1 MKNRFLAVTPLLAVM
16 LAGCNGI
23 GGNDNNGPESKD
35 NGPVV
40 VFSPDAAIQGEIIV
54 KMKPGA
60 ADEKTTRSGSVGSGN
75 TEIDRVL
82 ISVGS
87 ISFERLF
94 PACGR
99 FEERTRKEGLDRWFI
114 AKYDETVP
122 AAQVAAMLS
131 ECDGVE
137 VIEYSI
143 PTAAAEYSKSASL
156 VGEFG
161 RTTGSATAETTAG
174 ASMVGELS
182 RTTSSATAA
191 RNIPFPFNESV
202 RSQRMQWHYNNPGN
216 VYANPTVTGADA
228 NVYAAWQLCTGN
240 PDVIVAVVDQGV
252 KYDHED
258 LAANMWVNKG
268 EIPDNGIDDD
278 GNGYIDDVHG
288 FNFTDNKGKLTFSA
302 DYMHGTHVA
311 GTIAAVN
318 NNGVGVNGIAGGS
331 GNGDGVRI
339 MSCETLGQS
348 ESGNSGGGLGAQVR
362 AIKYAADNGAVIC
375 QNSWGYTAG
384 ALSKNDW
391 TRGNYSALSEAI
403 NYFVKYAGLDENGEQ
418 EGPMAGGIVIFAA
431 GNDASNE
438 LCYPASDEAVISV
451 AATSWLGTPSYFTNY
466 GKWVSIS
473 APGGDLSLNSVY
485 GGVYSTSVAEDGGS
499 AYEGI
504 NGTSMACPHVSGACA
519 LAVSWYYGAEKK
531 KGLTCGMLKEALLS
545 SVTPVNPFCEAPY
558 FGNMGAGSLD
568 TYQLLL
574 AVKKVAEIPD
584 ITLSVGGEKTID
596 LADYFYKT
604 DILTYT
610 VAADGV
616 AAVSLNGGVMTIKG
630 VGKGK
635 TVIRITDGNESVR
648 TVNIT
653 VE

>member
-1 MKNRFLAVTPLLAVM
+1 MKNRFLTIAPLLIT

-23 GGNDNNGPESKD
+23 GGNENNGAGSEDS
-35 NGPVV
+35 GPIV
-40 VFSPDAAIQGEIIV
+40 VFSPEAAIQGEIIV
-54 KMKPGA
+54 KMKAGA
-60 ADEKTTRSGSVGSGN
+60 ADETITRAGGVTSGN
-75 TEIDRVL
+75 TQIDRVL
-82 ISVGS
+82 MTVGS
-87 ISFERLF
+87 VSFERLF
-94 PACGR
+94 PSCGR
-99 FEERTRKEGLDRWFI
+99 FEARTRKEGLDRWFI

-122 AAQVAAMLS
+122 AKEVAEMLS
-131 ECDGVE
+131 GCDGVE

-143 PTAAAEYSKSASL
+143 PTAVSAYSK
-156 VGEFG
+156 
-161 RTTGSATAETTAG
+161 
-174 ASMVGELS
+174 
-182 RTTSSATAA
+182 ATAA
-191 RNIPFPFNESV
+191 KNEEPVATRAYSSARNTPFPFNESV
-202 RSQRMQWHYNNPGN
+202 RSQRMQWHYNNTGN
-216 VYANPTVTGADA
+216 VYANSTVVGADA
-228 NVYAAWQLCTGN
+228 DVYAAWQLCTGN

-278 GNGYIDDVHG
+278 GNGYIDDVYG

-302 DYMHGTHVA
+302 ENMHGTHVA

-339 MSCETLGQS
+339 MSCETLGAS

-391 TRGNYSALSEAI
+391 TRGNYSALADAI
-403 NYFVKYAGLDENGEQ
+403 HYFIKYAGLDENGEQ

-438 LCYPASDEAVISV
+438 LCYPASDEAVVSV
-451 AATSWLGTPSYFTNY
+451 SATSWLGTPSYFTNY
-466 GKWVSIS
+466 GKWVSLS
-473 APGGDLSLNSVY
+473 APGGDLSLNSTY
-485 GGVYSTSVAEDGGS
+485 GGVYSTSVAGDGGS

-531 KGLTCGMLKEALLS
+531 KGLTNEMLKEALLS
-545 SVTPVNPFCEAPY
+545 SVTPVDPFCDAPY

-574 AVKKVAEIPD
+574 AVKKVAMIPD
-584 ITLSVGGEKTID
+584 VTVSRGGEVTVN
-596 LADYFYKT
+596 LSEYFYKT
-604 DILTYT
+604 DVLTYS
-610 VAADGV
+610 VAAQGIV
-616 AAVSLNGGVMTIKG
+616 EVSLKDSVLTIKG
-630 VGKGK
+630 VSKGK
-635 TVIRITDGNESVR
+635 TVIRITDGNQSVR
-648 TVNIT
+648 TINVT
-653 VE
+653 VK

>member
-1 MKNRFLAVTPLLAVM
+1 MKNRFLTIAPLLIT

-23 GGNDNNGPESKD
+23 GGNENNGPGSEDS
-35 NGPVV
+35 GPIV
-40 VFSPDAAIQGEIIV
+40 VFSPEAAIQGEIIV
-54 KMKPGA
+54 KMKAGA
-60 ADEKTTRSGSVGSGN
+60 ADETITRAGGVTSGN
-75 TEIDRVL
+75 TQIDRVL
-82 ISVGS
+82 MTVGS
-87 ISFERLF
+87 VSFERLF
-94 PACGR
+94 PSCGR
-99 FEERTRKEGLDRWFI
+99 FEARTRKEGLDRWFI

-122 AAQVAAMLS
+122 AKEVAEMLS
-131 ECDGVE
+131 GCDGVE

-143 PTAAAEYSKSASL
+143 PTAAAAYSKATSAENEEP
-156 VGEFG
+156 V
-161 RTTGSATAETTAG
+161 ATRAY
-174 ASMVGELS
+174 
-182 RTTSSATAA
+182 SSA
-191 RNIPFPFNESV
+191 RNTPFPFNESV
-202 RSQRMQWHYNNPGN
+202 RSQRMQWHYNNTGN
-216 VYANPTVTGADA
+216 VYANSTVVGADA
-228 NVYAAWQLCTGN
+228 DVYAAWQLCTGN

-278 GNGYIDDVHG
+278 GNGYIDDVYG

-302 DYMHGTHVA
+302 ENMHGTHVA

-339 MSCETLGQS
+339 MSCETLGAS

-391 TRGNYSALSEAI
+391 TRGNYSALADAI
-403 NYFVKYAGLDENGEQ
+403 HYFIKYAGLDENGEQ

-438 LCYPASDEAVISV
+438 LCYPASDEAVVSV

-466 GKWVSIS
+466 GKWVSLS
-473 APGGDLSLNSVY
+473 APGGDLSLNSTY
-485 GGVYSTSVAEDGGS
+485 GGVYSTSVAGDGGS

-531 KGLTCGMLKEALLS
+531 KGLTNEMLKEALLS
-545 SVTPVNPFCEAPY
+545 SVTPVDPFCDAPY

-574 AVKKVAEIPD
+574 AVKKVAMIPD
-584 ITLSVGGEKTID
+584 VTVSRGGEVTVN
-596 LADYFYKT
+596 LSEYFYKT
-604 DILTYT
+604 DVLTYS
-610 VAADGV
+610 VAAQGIV
-616 AAVSLNGGVMTIKG
+616 EVSLKDSVLTIKG
-630 VGKGK
+630 VSKGK
-635 TVIRITDGNESVR
+635 TVIRITDGNQSVR
-648 TVNIT
+648 TINVT
-653 VE
+653 VK

>member
-1 MKNRFLAVTPLLAVM
+1 MKNRFLTIAPLLIT

-23 GGNDNNGPESKD
+23 GGNENNGPGSEDS
-35 NGPVV
+35 GPIV
-40 VFSPDAAIQGEIIV
+40 VFSPEAAIQGEIIV
-54 KMKPGA
+54 KMKAGA
-60 ADEKTTRSGSVGSGN
+60 ADETITRAGGVTSGN
-75 TEIDRVL
+75 TQIDRVL
-82 ISVGS
+82 MTVGS
-87 ISFERLF
+87 VSFERLF
-94 PACGR
+94 PSCGR
-99 FEERTRKEGLDRWFI
+99 FEARTRKEGLDRWFI

-122 AAQVAAMLS
+122 AKEVAEMLS
-131 ECDGVE
+131 GCDGVE
-137 VIEYSI
+137 FIEYSI
-143 PTAAAEYSKSASL
+143 PTAVSAYSK
-156 VGEFG
+156 
-161 RTTGSATAETTAG
+161 
-174 ASMVGELS
+174 
-182 RTTSSATAA
+182 ATAA
-191 RNIPFPFNESV
+191 ENEEPVATRAYSSARNTPFPFNESV
-202 RSQRMQWHYNNPGN
+202 RSQRMQWHYNNTGN
-216 VYANPTVTGADA
+216 VYANSTVVGADA
-228 NVYAAWQLCTGN
+228 DVYAAWQLCTGN

-278 GNGYIDDVHG
+278 GNGYIDDVYG

-302 DYMHGTHVA
+302 ENMHGTHVA

-339 MSCETLGQS
+339 MSCETLGAS

-391 TRGNYSALSEAI
+391 TRGNYSALADAI
-403 NYFVKYAGLDENGEQ
+403 HYFIKYAGLDENGEQ

-438 LCYPASDEAVISV
+438 LCYPASDEAVVSV
-451 AATSWLGTPSYFTNY
+451 SATSWLGTPSYFTNY
-466 GKWVSIS
+466 GKWVSLS
-473 APGGDLSLNSVY
+473 APGGDLSLNSTY
-485 GGVYSTSVAEDGGS
+485 GGVYSTSVAGDGGS

-531 KGLTCGMLKEALLS
+531 KGLTNEMLKEALLS
-545 SVTPVNPFCEAPY
+545 SVTPVDPFCDAPY

-574 AVKKVAEIPD
+574 AVKKVAMIPD
-584 ITLSVGGEKTID
+584 VTVSRGGEVTVN
-596 LADYFYKT
+596 LSEYLYKT
-604 DILTYT
+604 DVLTYS
-610 VAADGV
+610 VAAQGIV
-616 AAVSLNGGVMTIKG
+616 EVSLKDSVLTIKG
-630 VGKGK
+630 VSKGK
-635 TVIRITDGNESVR
+635 TVIRITDGNQSVR
-648 TVNIT
+648 TINVT
-653 VE
+653 VK

>member
-1 MKNRFLAVTPLLAVM
+1 MKNRFLTIAPLLIT

-23 GGNDNNGPESKD
+23 GGNENNGPGSEDS
-35 NGPVV
+35 GPIV
-40 VFSPDAAIQGEIIV
+40 VFSPEAAIQGEIIV
-54 KMKPGA
+54 KMKAGA
-60 ADEKTTRSGSVGSGN
+60 ADETITRAGGVTSGN
-75 TEIDRVL
+75 TQIDRVL
-82 ISVGS
+82 MTVGS
-87 ISFERLF
+87 VSFERLF
-94 PACGR
+94 PSCGR
-99 FEERTRKEGLDRWFI
+99 FEARTRKEGLDRWFI

-122 AAQVAAMLS
+122 AKEVAEMLS
-131 ECDGVE
+131 GCDGLE

-143 PTAAAEYSKSASL
+143 PTAVSAYSK
-156 VGEFG
+156 
-161 RTTGSATAETTAG
+161 
-174 ASMVGELS
+174 
-182 RTTSSATAA
+182 ATAA
-191 RNIPFPFNESV
+191 ENEEPVATRAYSSARNTPFPFNESV
-202 RSQRMQWHYNNPGN
+202 RSQRMQWHYNNTGN
-216 VYANPTVTGADA
+216 VYANSTVVGADA
-228 NVYAAWQLCTGN
+228 DVYAAWQLCTGN

-278 GNGYIDDVHG
+278 GNGYIDDVYG

-302 DYMHGTHVA
+302 ENMHGTHVA

-339 MSCETLGQS
+339 MSCETLGAS

-391 TRGNYSALSEAI
+391 TRGNYSALADAI
-403 NYFVKYAGLDENGEQ
+403 HYFIKYAGLDENGEQ

-438 LCYPASDEAVISV
+438 LCYPASDEAVVSV
-451 AATSWLGTPSYFTNY
+451 SATSWLGTPSYFTNY
-466 GKWVSIS
+466 GKWVSLS
-473 APGGDLSLNSVY
+473 APGGDLSLNSTY
-485 GGVYSTSVAEDGGS
+485 GGVYSTSVAGDGGS

-531 KGLTCGMLKEALLS
+531 KRPDQRDAEGGASFKRHPGR
-545 SVTPVNPFCEAPY
+545 SVLRRTLFREY
-558 FGNMGAGSLD
+558 GSRLAGHLPAS
-568 TYQLLL
+568 
-574 AVKKVAEIPD
+574 A
-584 ITLSVGGEKTID
+584 GGEESGHDPGCHRKPRWRGDREPFGIFLQD
-596 LADYFYKT
+596 RCADIF
-604 DILTYT
+604 
-610 VAADGV
+610 
-616 AAVSLNGGVMTIKG
+616 SGGARDSG
-630 VGKGK
+630 
-635 TVIRITDGNESVR
+635 SQP
-648 TVNIT
+648 
-653 VE
+653 

>member
-1 MKNRFLAVTPLLAVM
+1 MNNRFLAITPLLLTA

-23 GGNDNNGPESKD
+23 GGNENNGPVSEDS
-35 NGPVV
+35 GPVV
-40 VFSPDAAIQGEIIV
+40 VFSPEAAVNGEIIV
-54 KMKPGA
+54 KMKAGA
-60 ADEKTTRSGSVGSGN
+60 AEEQTTRAGGVTSGN
-75 TEIDRVL
+75 TQIDRVL
-82 ISVGS
+82 MNVGS
-87 ISFERLF
+87 VSFERLF
-94 PACGR
+94 PSSGR
-99 FEERTRKEGLDRWFI
+99 FEARTKKEGLDRWFI
-114 AKYDETVP
+114 AKYDETIP
-122 AAQVAAMLS
+122 AKEVAEMLS
-131 ECDGVE
+131 GCDGVE

-143 PTAAAEYSKSASL
+143 PTATASYSKATTAEYEEP
-156 VGEFG
+156 V
-161 RTTGSATAETTAG
+161 ATRAY
-174 ASMVGELS
+174 
-182 RTTSSATAA
+182 SSA

-216 VYANPTVTGADA
+216 VFANSTVVGADA
-228 NVYAAWQLCTGN
+228 DVYAAWQLCTGN

-268 EIPDNGIDDD
+268 EIPGNGIDDD
-278 GNGYIDDVHG
+278 GNGYIDDVNG
-288 FNFTDNKGKLTFSA
+288 YNFTDNNGKLTFSSEN
-302 DYMHGTHVA
+302 MHGTHVA

-318 NNGVGVNGIAGGS
+318 NNGIGVNGIAGGS
-331 GNGDGVRI
+331 GKGDGVRI
-339 MSCETLGQS
+339 MSCETLGAS

-384 ALSKNDW
+384 SLSKNDW
-391 TRGNYSALSEAI
+391 TRGNYSALADAI
-403 NYFVKYAGLDENGEQ
+403 HYFIKYAGLDENGEQ

-438 LCYPASDEAVISV
+438 LCYPASDEAVVSV

-466 GKWVSIS
+466 GKWVSLS
-473 APGGDLSLNSVY
+473 APGGDLSLNSTY

-531 KGLTCGMLKEALLS
+531 KGLTSDMLKEALLS
-545 SVTPVNPFCEAPY
+545 SVTPVDPFCEAPY

-574 AVKKVAEIPD
+574 AVKKVAMIPD
-584 ITLSVGGEKTID
+584 VTVNRGSEASINLSE
-596 LADYFYKT
+596 YFYKT
-604 DILTYT
+604 DVLTYS
-610 VAADGV
+610 VAAHGIV
-616 AAVSLNGGVMTIKG
+616 EVSLKDSVLTIKG
-630 VGKGK
+630 MSKGK
-635 TVIRITDGNESVR
+635 TVIRITDGNQSVR
-648 TVNIT
+648 TINVT

>member
-1 MKNRFLAVTPLLAVM
+1 MKNRFLKIAPLLVM

-23 GGNDNNGPESKD
+23 GGNDSNGPVSED
-35 NGPVV
+35 NGPIV
-40 VFSPDAAIQGEIIV
+40 VFSPDAALQGEIIV
-54 KMKPGA
+54 KLKKGASDGA
-60 ADEKTTRSGSVGSGN
+60 ATRAGSSSSGN
-75 TEIDRVL
+75 TQIDRVL
-82 ISVGS
+82 MNVGS

-99 FEERTRKEGLDRWFI
+99 FEERTEKEGLDRWFI
-114 AKYDETVP
+114 AKYDATVP
-122 AAQVAAMLS
+122 AKEVANMLS
-131 ECDGVE
+131 GCDGVE

-143 PTAAAEYSKSASL
+143 PTAASAYSKA
-156 VGEFG
+156 
-161 RTTGSATAETTAG
+161 TTVEYEEPVATRAY
-174 ASMVGELS
+174 
-182 RTTSSATAA
+182 SSA

-202 RSQRMQWHYNNPGN
+202 RSQRMQWHYNNTGN
-216 VYANPTVTGADA
+216 VYANSTVVGADA
-228 NVYAAWQLCTGN
+228 DVYAAWQLCTGN

-278 GNGYIDDVHG
+278 GNGYIDDVYG

-302 DYMHGTHVA
+302 ENMHGTHVA

-339 MSCETLGQS
+339 MSCETLGAS

-391 TRGNYSALSEAI
+391 TRGNYSALADAI
-403 NYFVKYAGLDENGEQ
+403 HYFIKYAGLDENGEQ

-438 LCYPASDEAVISV
+438 LCYPASDEAVVSV
-451 AATSWLGTPSYFTNY
+451 SATSWLGTPSYFTNY
-466 GKWVSIS
+466 GKWVSLS
-473 APGGDLSLNSVY
+473 APGGDLSLNSTY
-485 GGVYSTSVAEDGGS
+485 GGVYSTSVAGDGGS

-531 KGLTCGMLKEALLS
+531 KGLTNEMLKEALLS
-545 SVTPVNPFCEAPY
+545 SVTPVDPFCDAPY

-574 AVKKVAEIPD
+574 AVKKVAMIPD
-584 ITLSVGGEKTID
+584 VTVSRGGEVTVN
-596 LADYFYKT
+596 LSEYFYKT
-604 DILTYT
+604 DVLTYS
-610 VAADGV
+610 VAAQGIV
-616 AAVSLNGGVMTIKG
+616 EVSLKDSVLTIKG
-630 VGKGK
+630 VSKGK
-635 TVIRITDGNESVR
+635 TVIRITDGNQSVR
-648 TVNIT
+648 TINVT
-653 VE
+653 VK

>member
-1 MKNRFLAVTPLLAVM
+1 MNNRFLAITPLLLTA

-23 GGNDNNGPESKD
+23 GGNENNGPVSEDS
-35 NGPVV
+35 GPVV
-40 VFSPDAAIQGEIIV
+40 VFSPEAAVNGEIIV
-54 KMKPGA
+54 KMKAGA
-60 ADEKTTRSGSVGSGN
+60 AEEQTTRAGGVTSGN
-75 TEIDRVL
+75 TQIDRVL
-82 ISVGS
+82 MNVGS
-87 ISFERLF
+87 VSFERLF
-94 PACGR
+94 PYCGR
-99 FEERTRKEGLDRWFI
+99 FEARTKKEGLDRWFI
-114 AKYDETVP
+114 AKYDETIP
-122 AAQVAAMLS
+122 AKEVAEMLS
-131 ECDGVE
+131 GCDGVE

-143 PTAAAEYSKSASL
+143 PTATASYSKATTAEYEEP
-156 VGEFG
+156 V
-161 RTTGSATAETTAG
+161 ATRAY
-174 ASMVGELS
+174 
-182 RTTSSATAA
+182 SSA

-216 VYANPTVTGADA
+216 VFANSTVVGADA
-228 NVYAAWQLCTGN
+228 DVYAAWQLCTGN

-268 EIPDNGIDDD
+268 EIPGNGIDDD
-278 GNGYIDDVHG
+278 GNGYIDDVNG
-288 FNFTDNKGKLTFSA
+288 YNFTDNNGKLTFSSEN
-302 DYMHGTHVA
+302 MHGTHVA

-318 NNGVGVNGIAGGS
+318 NNGIGVNGIAGGS
-331 GNGDGVRI
+331 GSGDGVRI
-339 MSCETLGQS
+339 MSCETLGAS

-391 TRGNYSALSEAI
+391 TRGNYSALADAI
-403 NYFVKYAGLDENGEQ
+403 HYFIKYAGVDENGVQ

-438 LCYPASDEAVISV
+438 LCYPASDEAVVSV

-466 GKWVSIS
+466 GKWVSLS
-473 APGGDLSLNSVY
+473 APGGDLSLNSTY
-485 GGVYSTSVAEDGGS
+485 GGVYSTSVAEDGSS

-531 KGLTCGMLKEALLS
+531 KGLTSDMLKEALLS
-545 SVTPVNPFCEAPY
+545 SVTPVDPFCEAPY

-574 AVKKVAEIPD
+574 AVKKVAMIPD
-584 ITLSVGGEKTID
+584 VTVNRGSEASINLSE
-596 LADYFYKT
+596 YFYKT
-604 DILTYT
+604 DVLTYS
-610 VAADGV
+610 VAAHGIV
-616 AAVSLNGGVMTIKG
+616 EVSLKDSVLTIKG
-630 VGKGK
+630 MSKGK
-635 TVIRITDGNESVR
+635 TVIRITDGNQSVR
-648 TVNIT
+648 TINVT

>member
-1 MKNRFLAVTPLLAVM
+1 MKNRFLTIAPLLIT

-23 GGNDNNGPESKD
+23 GGNENNGPGSEDS
-35 NGPVV
+35 GPIV
-40 VFSPDAAIQGEIIV
+40 VFSPEAAIQGEIIV
-54 KMKPGA
+54 KMKAGA
-60 ADEKTTRSGSVGSGN
+60 AKETITKAGGVTSGN
-75 TEIDRVL
+75 TQIDRVL
-82 ISVGS
+82 MTVGSVG
-87 ISFERLF
+87 FERLF
-94 PACGR
+94 PSCGR
-99 FEERTRKEGLDRWFI
+99 FEARTRKEGLDRWFI

-122 AAQVAAMLS
+122 AKEVAEMLS
-131 ECDGVE
+131 GCDGVE

-143 PTAAAEYSKSASL
+143 PTAVSAYSK
-156 VGEFG
+156 
-161 RTTGSATAETTAG
+161 
-174 ASMVGELS
+174 
-182 RTTSSATAA
+182 ATAA
-191 RNIPFPFNESV
+191 ENEEPVTTRAYSSARNTPFPFNESV
-202 RSQRMQWHYNNPGN
+202 RSQRMQWHYNNTGN
-216 VYANPTVTGADA
+216 VYANSTVVGADA
-228 NVYAAWQLCTGN
+228 DVYAAWQLCTGN

-278 GNGYIDDVHG
+278 GNGYIDDVYG
-288 FNFTDNKGKLTFSA
+288 FNFTDNNGKLTFSA
-302 DYMHGTHVA
+302 ENMHGTHVA

-339 MSCETLGQS
+339 MSCETLGAS

-391 TRGNYSALSEAI
+391 TRGNYSALADAI
-403 NYFVKYAGLDENGEQ
+403 HYFIKYAGLDENGEQ

-438 LCYPASDEAVISV
+438 LCYPASDEAVVSV

-466 GKWVSIS
+466 GKWVSLS
-473 APGGDLSLNSVY
+473 APGGDLSLNSTY
-485 GGVYSTSVAEDGGS
+485 GGVYSTSVAGDGGS

-531 KGLTCGMLKEALLS
+531 KGLTNEMLKEALLS
-545 SVTPVNPFCEAPY
+545 SVTPVDPFCDAPY

-574 AVKKVAEIPD
+574 AVKKVAMIPD
-584 ITLSVGGEKTID
+584 VTVSRGGEVTVN
-596 LADYFYKT
+596 LSEYFYKT
-604 DILTYT
+604 DVLTYS
-610 VAADGV
+610 VAAQGIVEVGLKDSV
-616 AAVSLNGGVMTIKG
+616 LTIKG
-630 VGKGK
+630 VSKGK
-635 TVIRITDGNESVR
+635 TVIRVTDGNQSVR
-648 TVNIT
+648 TINVT

>member
-1 MKNRFLAVTPLLAVM
+1 MKNRFLTIAPLLIT

-23 GGNDNNGPESKD
+23 GGNENNGPGSEDS
-35 NGPVV
+35 GPIV
-40 VFSPDAAIQGEIIV
+40 VFSPEAAIQGEIIV
-54 KMKPGA
+54 KMKAGA
-60 ADEKTTRSGSVGSGN
+60 ADETITRAGGVTSGN
-75 TEIDRVL
+75 TQIDRVL
-82 ISVGS
+82 MTVGSVG
-87 ISFERLF
+87 FERLF
-94 PACGR
+94 PSCGR
-99 FEERTRKEGLDRWFI
+99 FEARTRKEGLDRWFI

-122 AAQVAAMLS
+122 AKEVAEMLS
-131 ECDGVE
+131 RCDGVE

-143 PTAAAEYSKSASL
+143 PTAVSAYSK
-156 VGEFG
+156 
-161 RTTGSATAETTAG
+161 
-174 ASMVGELS
+174 
-182 RTTSSATAA
+182 ATAA
-191 RNIPFPFNESV
+191 ENEEPVTTRAYSSARNTPFPFNESV
-202 RSQRMQWHYNNPGN
+202 RSQRMQWHYNNTGN
-216 VYANPTVTGADA
+216 VYANSTVVGADA
-228 NVYAAWQLCTGN
+228 DVYAAWQLCTGN

-278 GNGYIDDVHG
+278 GNGYIDDVYG

-302 DYMHGTHVA
+302 ENMHGTHVA

-339 MSCETLGQS
+339 MSCETLGAS

-391 TRGNYSALSEAI
+391 TRGNYSALADAI
-403 NYFVKYAGLDENGEQ
+403 HYFIKYAGLDENGEQ

-438 LCYPASDEAVISV
+438 LCYPASDEAVVSV
-451 AATSWLGTPSYFTNY
+451 SATSWLGTPSYFTNY
-466 GKWVSIS
+466 GKWVSLS
-473 APGGDLSLNSVY
+473 APGGDLSLNSTY
-485 GGVYSTSVAEDGGS
+485 GGVYSTSVAGDGGS

-531 KGLTCGMLKEALLS
+531 KGLTNEMLKEALLS
-545 SVTPVNPFCEAPY
+545 SVTPVDPFCDAPY

-574 AVKKVAEIPD
+574 AVKKVAMIPD
-584 ITLSVGGEKTID
+584 VTVSRGGEVTVN
-596 LADYFYKT
+596 LSEYFYKT
-604 DILTYT
+604 DVLTYS
-610 VAADGV
+610 VAAQGIV
-616 AAVSLNGGVMTIKG
+616 EVSLKDSVLTIKG
-630 VGKGK
+630 VSKGK
-635 TVIRITDGNESVR
+635 TVIRITDGNQSVR
-648 TVNIT
+648 TINVT
-653 VE
+653 VK

>member
-1 MKNRFLAVTPLLAVM
+1 MKNRFLTIAPLLIT

-23 GGNDNNGPESKD
+23 GGNENNGPGSEDSW
-35 NGPVV
+35 PIV
-40 VFSPDAAIQGEIIV
+40 VFSPEAAIQGEIIV
-54 KMKPGA
+54 KMKAGA
-60 ADEKTTRSGSVGSGN
+60 ADETITRAGGVTSGN
-75 TEIDRVL
+75 TQIDRVL
-82 ISVGS
+82 MTVGS
-87 ISFERLF
+87 VSFERLF
-94 PACGR
+94 PSCGR
-99 FEERTRKEGLDRWFI
+99 FEARTRKEGLDRWFI

-122 AAQVAAMLS
+122 AKEVAEMLS
-131 ECDGVE
+131 GCDGVE

-143 PTAAAEYSKSASL
+143 PTAVSAYSK
-156 VGEFG
+156 
-161 RTTGSATAETTAG
+161 
-174 ASMVGELS
+174 
-182 RTTSSATAA
+182 ATAA
-191 RNIPFPFNESV
+191 ENEELVATRAYSSARNTPFPFNESV
-202 RSQRMQWHYNNPGN
+202 RSQRMQWHYNNTGN
-216 VYANPTVTGADA
+216 VYANSTVVGADA
-228 NVYAAWQLCTGN
+228 DVYAAWQLCTGN

-278 GNGYIDDVHG
+278 GNGYIDDVYG

-302 DYMHGTHVA
+302 ENMHGTHVA

-339 MSCETLGQS
+339 MSCETLGAS

-391 TRGNYSALSEAI
+391 TRGNYSALADAI
-403 NYFVKYAGLDENGEQ
+403 HYFIKYAGLDENGEQ

-438 LCYPASDEAVISV
+438 LCYPASDEAVVSV
-451 AATSWLGTPSYFTNY
+451 SATSWLGTPSYFTNY
-466 GKWVSIS
+466 GKWVSLS
-473 APGGDLSLNSVY
+473 APGGDLSLNSTY
-485 GGVYSTSVAEDGGS
+485 GGVYSTSVAGDGGS

-531 KGLTCGMLKEALLS
+531 KGLTNEMLKEALLS
-545 SVTPVNPFCEAPY
+545 SVTPVDPFCDAPY

-574 AVKKVAEIPD
+574 AVKKVAMIPD
-584 ITLSVGGEKTID
+584 VTVSRGGEVTVN
-596 LADYFYKT
+596 LSEYLYKT
-604 DILTYT
+604 DVLTYS
-610 VAADGV
+610 VAAQGIV
-616 AAVSLNGGVMTIKG
+616 EVSLKDSVLTIKG
-630 VGKGK
+630 VSKGK
-635 TVIRITDGNESVR
+635 TVIRITDGNQSVR
-648 TVNIT
+648 TINVT
-653 VE
+653 VK

>member
-1 MKNRFLAVTPLLAVM
+1 MRNRFLAVTPLLVM

-35 NGPVV
+35 GGPIV

-54 KMKPGA
+54 KMKAGA
-60 ADEKTTRSGSVGSGN
+60 ADGSVTRAGTGLSGN
-75 TEIDRVL
+75 TQIDRVL
-82 ISVGS
+82 MNVGS
-87 ISFERLF
+87 VSFERLF

-143 PTAAAEYSKSASL
+143 PTATAEYSRSSGAPGAS
-156 VGEFG
+156 
-161 RTTGSATAETTAG
+161 TSSATETTSAG

-182 RTTSSATAA
+182 RTTSSATAAA

-216 VYANPTVTGADA
+216 VYANSTVVGADA
-228 NVYAAWQLCTGN
+228 DVYAAWQLCTGN
-240 PDVIVAVVDQGV
+240 PDVIVAVIDQGV

-258 LAANMWVNKG
+258 LADNMWVNKG
-268 EIPDNGIDDD
+268 EIPGNGIDDD
-278 GNGYIDDVHG
+278 GNGYIDDVYG
-288 FNFTDNKGKLTFSA
+288 YNFTDNKGQLTFSA
-302 DYMHGTHVA
+302 DNMHGTHVA

-318 NNGVGVNGIAGGS
+318 NNGLGVNGIAGGS
-331 GNGDGVRI
+331 GKGDGVRI

-362 AIKYAADNGAVIC
+362 AMKYAADNGAVIC

-403 NYFVKYAGLDENGEQ
+403 KYFIKYAGLDENGNQ

-438 LCYPASDEAVISV
+438 LCYPASDEAVVSV

-466 GKWVSIS
+466 GKWVSLS

-485 GGVYSTSVAEDGGS
+485 GGVYSTSVSEDGGS

-519 LAVSWYYGAEKK
+519 LAVSWYYGSEKRM
-531 KGLTCGMLKEALLS
+531 GLTSEMLKEALLS
-545 SVTPVNPFCEAPY
+545 SVTPVDPFCSAPY

-574 AVKKVAEIPD
+574 AVKKVAMIPD
-584 ITLSVGGEKTID
+584 QSVGVGSEKTVD
-596 LADYFYKT
+596 LTEYFYKT
-604 DILTYT
+604 DVLTYT
-610 VAADGV
+610 VANPGV
-616 AAVSLNGGVMTIKG
+616 VEVSLSDSILTIKG
-630 VGKGK
+630 LSKGK

-648 TVNIT
+648 TINVT

>member
-1 MKNRFLAVTPLLAVM
+1 MKDRFLKIAPLLIA

-23 GGNDNNGPESKD
+23 GGNDNNGPGSEDS
-35 NGPVV
+35 GPIV

-54 KMKPGA
+54 KMKAGA
-60 ADEKTTRSGSVGSGN
+60 ANETATRAGGVTSGN
-75 TEIDRVL
+75 TQIDRVL
-82 ISVGS
+82 MNVGS
-87 ISFERLF
+87 VSFERLF

-99 FEERTRKEGLDRWFI
+99 FEARTEKEGLDRWFI
-114 AKYDETVP
+114 AKYDETIP
-122 AAQVAAMLS
+122 AKEVANMLS
-131 ECDGVE
+131 GCDGVE

-143 PTAAAEYSKSASL
+143 PTAAAAYSK
-156 VGEFG
+156 
-161 RTTGSATAETTAG
+161 ATVAEYEEPVATMAY
-174 ASMVGELS
+174 
-182 RTTSSATAA
+182 SSA

-216 VYANPTVTGADA
+216 VYANSTVVGADA
-228 NVYAAWQLCTGN
+228 DVYAAWQLCTGD

-258 LAANMWVNKG
+258 LAANMWVNQG
-268 EIPDNGIDDD
+268 EIPGNGIDDD
-278 GNGYIDDVHG
+278 GNGYIDDVNG
-288 FNFTDNKGKLTFSA
+288 YNFTDNNGTLTFSA
-302 DYMHGTHVA
+302 ENMHGTHVA

-318 NNGVGVNGIAGGS
+318 NNGLGVNGIAGGS
-331 GNGDGVRI
+331 GKGDGVRI
-339 MSCETLGQS
+339 MSCETLGSS

-384 ALSKNDW
+384 ALPKNDW
-391 TRGNYSALSEAI
+391 TRGNYSALAEAI
-403 NYFVKYAGLDENGEQ
+403 AYFKKYAGLDENGNQ

-431 GNDASNE
+431 GNDASDE
-438 LCYPASDEAVISV
+438 LCYPASDPGVISV
-451 AATSWLGTPSYFTNY
+451 ASTSWLGTPSYFTNY
-466 GKWVSIS
+466 GKWVSLS
-473 APGGDLSLNSVY
+473 APGGDLSLNSTY

-531 KGLTCGMLKEALLS
+531 KGLTAEMLKEALLS
-545 SVTPVNPFCEAPY
+545 SVRPVDPYCEAPY

-574 AVKKVAEIPD
+574 AVKKVALIPD
-584 ITLSVGGEKTID
+584 LTIGKGDTKTID
-596 LADYFYKT
+596 LSEYFFKT
-604 DILTYT
+604 DVLVYT
-610 VAADGV
+610 VSDADIV
-616 AAVSLNGGVMTIKG
+616 EVSLKDSVMTVKG
-630 VGKGK
+630 VGKGRA
-635 TVIRITDGNESVR
+635 VIRVTDGNQSVR
-648 TVNIT
+648 TINVT

>member
-1 MKNRFLAVTPLLAVM
+1 MKNRFLTIAPLLIT

-23 GGNDNNGPESKD
+23 GGNENNGPGSEDS
-35 NGPVV
+35 GPIV
-40 VFSPDAAIQGEIIV
+40 VFSPEAAIQGEIIV
-54 KMKPGA
+54 KMKAGA
-60 ADEKTTRSGSVGSGN
+60 ADETITRAGGVTSGN
-75 TEIDRVL
+75 TQIDRVL
-82 ISVGS
+82 MTVGSVG
-87 ISFERLF
+87 FERLF
-94 PACGR
+94 PSCGR
-99 FEERTRKEGLDRWFI
+99 FEARTRKEGLDRWFI

-122 AAQVAAMLS
+122 AKEVAEMLS
-131 ECDGVE
+131 GCDGVE

-143 PTAAAEYSKSASL
+143 PTAVSAYSK
-156 VGEFG
+156 
-161 RTTGSATAETTAG
+161 
-174 ASMVGELS
+174 
-182 RTTSSATAA
+182 ATAA
-191 RNIPFPFNESV
+191 ENEEPVTTRAYSSARNTPFPFNESV
-202 RSQRMQWHYNNPGN
+202 RSQRMQWHYNNTGN
-216 VYANPTVTGADA
+216 VYANSTVVGADA
-228 NVYAAWQLCTGN
+228 DVYAAWQLCTGN

-278 GNGYIDDVHG
+278 GNGYIDDVYG
-288 FNFTDNKGKLTFSA
+288 FNFTDNNGKLTFSA
-302 DYMHGTHVA
+302 ENMHGTHVA

-339 MSCETLGQS
+339 MSCETLGAS

-391 TRGNYSALSEAI
+391 TRGNYSALADAI
-403 NYFVKYAGLDENGEQ
+403 HYFIKYAGLDENGEQ

-438 LCYPASDEAVISV
+438 LCYPASDEAVVSV

-466 GKWVSIS
+466 GKWVSLS
-473 APGGDLSLNSVY
+473 APGGDLSLNSTY
-485 GGVYSTSVAEDGGS
+485 GGVYSTSVAGDGGS

-531 KGLTCGMLKEALLS
+531 KGLTNEMLKEALLS
-545 SVTPVNPFCEAPY
+545 SVTPVDPFCDAPY

-574 AVKKVAEIPD
+574 AVKKVAMIPD
-584 ITLSVGGEKTID
+584 VTVSRGGEVTVN
-596 LADYFYKT
+596 LSEYFYKT
-604 DILTYT
+604 DVLTYS
-610 VAADGV
+610 VAAQGIV
-616 AAVSLNGGVMTIKG
+616 EVSLKDSVLTIKG
-630 VGKGK
+630 VSKGK
-635 TVIRITDGNESVR
+635 TVIRITDGNQSVR
-648 TVNIT
+648 TINVT
-653 VE
+653 VK

>member
-1 MKNRFLAVTPLLAVM
+1 MKNRFLTIAPLLIT

-23 GGNDNNGPESKD
+23 GGNENNGPGSEDS
-35 NGPVV
+35 GPIV
-40 VFSPDAAIQGEIIV
+40 VFSPEAAIQGEIIV
-54 KMKPGA
+54 KMKAGA
-60 ADEKTTRSGSVGSGN
+60 ADETITRAGGVTSGN
-75 TEIDRVL
+75 TQIDRVL
-82 ISVGS
+82 MTVGS
-87 ISFERLF
+87 VSFERLF
-94 PACGR
+94 PSCGR
-99 FEERTRKEGLDRWFI
+99 FEARTRKEGLDRWFI

-122 AAQVAAMLS
+122 AKEVAEMLS
-131 ECDGVE
+131 GCDGVE

-143 PTAAAEYSKSASL
+143 PTAASAYSK
-156 VGEFG
+156 
-161 RTTGSATAETTAG
+161 
-174 ASMVGELS
+174 
-182 RTTSSATAA
+182 ATAA
-191 RNIPFPFNESV
+191 ENEESVATRAYSSARNTPFPFNESV
-202 RSQRMQWHYNNPGN
+202 RSQRMQWHYNNTGN
-216 VYANPTVTGADA
+216 VYANSTVVGADA
-228 NVYAAWQLCTGN
+228 DVYAAWQLCTGN

-278 GNGYIDDVHG
+278 GNGYIDDVYG

-302 DYMHGTHVA
+302 DNMHGTHVA

-339 MSCETLGQS
+339 MSCETLGAS

-391 TRGNYSALSEAI
+391 TRGNYSALADAI
-403 NYFVKYAGLDENGEQ
+403 HYFIKYAGLDENGEQ

-438 LCYPASDEAVISV
+438 LCYPASDEAVVSV
-451 AATSWLGTPSYFTNY
+451 SATSWLGTPSYFTNY
-466 GKWVSIS
+466 GKWVSLS
-473 APGGDLSLNSVY
+473 APGGDLSLNSTY
-485 GGVYSTSVAEDGGS
+485 GGVYSTSVAGDGGS

-531 KGLTCGMLKEALLS
+531 KGLTNEMLKEALLS
-545 SVTPVNPFCEAPY
+545 SVTPVDPFCDAPY

-574 AVKKVAEIPD
+574 AVKKVAMIPD
-584 ITLSVGGEKTID
+584 VTVSRGGEVTVN
-596 LADYFYKT
+596 LSEYLYKT
-604 DILTYT
+604 DVLTYS
-610 VAADGV
+610 VAAQGIV
-616 AAVSLNGGVMTIKG
+616 EVSLKDSVLTIKG
-630 VGKGK
+630 VSKGK
-635 TVIRITDGNESVR
+635 TVIRITDGNQSVR
-648 TVNIT
+648 TINVT
-653 VE
+653 VK

>member
-1 MKNRFLAVTPLLAVM
+1 MKNRFLTIAPLLIT

-23 GGNDNNGPESKD
+23 GGNENNGPGSEDS
-35 NGPVV
+35 GPIV
-40 VFSPDAAIQGEIIV
+40 VFSPEAAIQGEIIV
-54 KMKPGA
+54 KMKAGA
-60 ADEKTTRSGSVGSGN
+60 AKETITKAGGVTSGN
-75 TEIDRVL
+75 TQIDRVL
-82 ISVGS
+82 MTVGS
-87 ISFERLF
+87 VSFERLF
-94 PACGR
+94 PSCGR
-99 FEERTRKEGLDRWFI
+99 FEARTRKEGLDRWFI

-122 AAQVAAMLS
+122 AKEVAEMLS
-131 ECDGVE
+131 GCDGVE

-143 PTAAAEYSKSASL
+143 PTAVSAYSK
-156 VGEFG
+156 
-161 RTTGSATAETTAG
+161 
-174 ASMVGELS
+174 
-182 RTTSSATAA
+182 ATAA
-191 RNIPFPFNESV
+191 ENEEPVTTRAYSSARNTPFPFNESV
-202 RSQRMQWHYNNPGN
+202 RSQRMQWHYNNTGN
-216 VYANPTVTGADA
+216 VYANSTVVGADA
-228 NVYAAWQLCTGN
+228 DVYAAWQLCTGN

-278 GNGYIDDVHG
+278 GNGYIDDVYG

-302 DYMHGTHVA
+302 ENMHGTHVA

-339 MSCETLGQS
+339 MSCETLGAS

-391 TRGNYSALSEAI
+391 TRGNYSALADAI
-403 NYFVKYAGLDENGEQ
+403 HYFIKYAGLDENGEQ

-438 LCYPASDEAVISV
+438 LCYPASDEAVVSV

-466 GKWVSIS
+466 GKWVSLS
-473 APGGDLSLNSVY
+473 APGGDLSLNSTY
-485 GGVYSTSVAEDGGS
+485 GGVYSTSVAGDGGS

-531 KGLTCGMLKEALLS
+531 KGLTNEMLKEALLS
-545 SVTPVNPFCEAPY
+545 SVTPVDPFCDAPY

-574 AVKKVAEIPD
+574 AVKKVAKIPD
-584 ITLSVGGEKTID
+584 VTVSRGGEVTVN
-596 LADYFYKT
+596 LSEYFYKT
-604 DILTYT
+604 DVLTYS
-610 VAADGV
+610 VAAQGIV
-616 AAVSLNGGVMTIKG
+616 EVSLKDSVLTIKG
-630 VGKGK
+630 VSKGK
-635 TVIRITDGNESVR
+635 TVIRITDGNQSVR
-648 TVNIT
+648 TINVT
-653 VE
+653 VK

>member
-1 MKNRFLAVTPLLAVM
+1 MKNRFLTIAPLLIT

-23 GGNDNNGPESKD
+23 GGNENNGPGSEDS
-35 NGPVV
+35 GPIV
-40 VFSPDAAIQGEIIV
+40 VFSPEAAIQGEIIV
-54 KMKPGA
+54 KMKAGA
-60 ADEKTTRSGSVGSGN
+60 ADETITRAGGVTSGN
-75 TEIDRVL
+75 TQIDRVL
-82 ISVGS
+82 MTVGSVG
-87 ISFERLF
+87 FERLF
-94 PACGR
+94 PSCGR
-99 FEERTRKEGLDRWFI
+99 FEARTRKEGLDRWFI

-122 AAQVAAMLS
+122 AKEVAEMLS
-131 ECDGVE
+131 GCDGVE

-143 PTAAAEYSKSASL
+143 PTAVSAYSK
-156 VGEFG
+156 
-161 RTTGSATAETTAG
+161 
-174 ASMVGELS
+174 
-182 RTTSSATAA
+182 ATAA
-191 RNIPFPFNESV
+191 ENEEPVTTRAYSSARNTPFPFNESV
-202 RSQRMQWHYNNPGN
+202 RSQRMQWHYNNTGN
-216 VYANPTVTGADA
+216 VYANSTVVGADA
-228 NVYAAWQLCTGN
+228 DVYAAWQLCTGN

-278 GNGYIDDVHG
+278 GNGYIDDVYG
-288 FNFTDNKGKLTFSA
+288 FNFTDNNGKLTFSA
-302 DYMHGTHVA
+302 ENMHGTHVA

-339 MSCETLGQS
+339 MSCETLGAS

-391 TRGNYSALSEAI
+391 TRGNYSALADAI
-403 NYFVKYAGLDENGEQ
+403 HYFIKYAGLDENGEQ

-431 GNDASNE
+431 GNDATNE
-438 LCYPASDEAVISV
+438 LCYPASDEAVVSV
-451 AATSWLGTPSYFTNY
+451 SATSWLGTPSYFTNY
-466 GKWVSIS
+466 GKWVSLS
-473 APGGDLSLNSVY
+473 APGGDLSLNSTY
-485 GGVYSTSVAEDGGS
+485 GGVYSTSVAGDGGS

-531 KGLTCGMLKEALLS
+531 KGLTNEMLKEALLS
-545 SVTPVNPFCEAPY
+545 SVTPVDPFCDAPY

-574 AVKKVAEIPD
+574 AVKKVAMIPD
-584 ITLSVGGEKTID
+584 VTVSRGGEVTVN
-596 LADYFYKT
+596 LSEYFYKT
-604 DILTYT
+604 DVLTYS
-610 VAADGV
+610 VAAQGIV
-616 AAVSLNGGVMTIKG
+616 EVSLKDSVLTIKG
-630 VGKGK
+630 VSKGK
-635 TVIRITDGNESVR
+635 TVIRITDGNQSVR
-648 TVNIT
+648 TINVT
-653 VE
+653 VK

>member
-1 MKNRFLAVTPLLAVM
+1 MKNRFLTIAPLLIT

-23 GGNDNNGPESKD
+23 GGNENNGPGSEDS
-35 NGPVV
+35 GPIV
-40 VFSPDAAIQGEIIV
+40 VFSPEAAIQGEIIV
-54 KMKPGA
+54 KMKAGA
-60 ADEKTTRSGSVGSGN
+60 ADETITRAGGVTSGN
-75 TEIDRVL
+75 TQIDRVL
-82 ISVGS
+82 MTVGS
-87 ISFERLF
+87 VSFDRLF
-94 PACGR
+94 PSCGR
-99 FEERTRKEGLDRWFI
+99 FEARTRKEGLDRWFI

-122 AAQVAAMLS
+122 AKEVAEMLS
-131 ECDGVE
+131 GCDGVE

-143 PTAAAEYSKSASL
+143 PTAVSAYSK
-156 VGEFG
+156 
-161 RTTGSATAETTAG
+161 
-174 ASMVGELS
+174 
-182 RTTSSATAA
+182 ATAA
-191 RNIPFPFNESV
+191 ENEEPVATRTYSSARNTPFPFNESV
-202 RSQRMQWHYNNPGN
+202 RSQRMQWHYNNTGN
-216 VYANPTVTGADA
+216 VYANSTVVGADA
-228 NVYAAWQLCTGN
+228 DVYAAWQLCTGN

-278 GNGYIDDVHG
+278 GNGYIDDVYG

-302 DYMHGTHVA
+302 ENMHGTHVA

-339 MSCETLGQS
+339 MSCETLGAS

-391 TRGNYSALSEAI
+391 TRGNYSALADAI
-403 NYFVKYAGLDENGEQ
+403 HYFIKYAGLDENGEQ

-438 LCYPASDEAVISV
+438 LCYPASDEAVVSV
-451 AATSWLGTPSYFTNY
+451 SATSWLGTPSYFTNY
-466 GKWVSIS
+466 GKWVSLS
-473 APGGDLSLNSVY
+473 APGGDLSLNSTY
-485 GGVYSTSVAEDGGS
+485 GGVYSTSVAGDGGS

-531 KGLTCGMLKEALLS
+531 KGLTNEMLKEALLS
-545 SVTPVNPFCEAPY
+545 SVTPVDPFCDAPY

-574 AVKKVAEIPD
+574 AVKKVAMIPD
-584 ITLSVGGEKTID
+584 VTVSRGGEVTVN
-596 LADYFYKT
+596 LSEYFYKT
-604 DILTYT
+604 DVLTYS
-610 VAADGV
+610 VAAQGIV
-616 AAVSLNGGVMTIKG
+616 EVSLKDSVLTIKG
-630 VGKGK
+630 VSKGK
-635 TVIRITDGNESVR
+635 TVIRITDGNQSVR
-648 TVNIT
+648 TINVT
-653 VE
+653 VK

>member
-1 MKNRFLAVTPLLAVM
+1 MNNRFLAITPLLLTA

-23 GGNDNNGPESKD
+23 GGNENNGPVSEDS
-35 NGPVV
+35 GPVV
-40 VFSPDAAIQGEIIV
+40 VFSPEAAVNGEIIV
-54 KMKPGA
+54 KMKAGA
-60 ADEKTTRSGSVGSGN
+60 AEEQTTRAGGVTSGN
-75 TEIDRVL
+75 TQIDRVL
-82 ISVGS
+82 MNVGS
-87 ISFERLF
+87 VSFERLF
-94 PACGR
+94 PSSGR
-99 FEERTRKEGLDRWFI
+99 FEARTKKEGLDRWFI
-114 AKYDETVP
+114 AKYDETIP
-122 AAQVAAMLS
+122 AKEVAEMLS
-131 ECDGVE
+131 GCDGVE

-143 PTAAAEYSKSASL
+143 PTATASYSKATTAEYEEP
-156 VGEFG
+156 V
-161 RTTGSATAETTAG
+161 ATRAY
-174 ASMVGELS
+174 
-182 RTTSSATAA
+182 SSA

-216 VYANPTVTGADA
+216 VFANSTVVGADA
-228 NVYAAWQLCTGN
+228 DVYAAWQLCTGN

-268 EIPDNGIDDD
+268 EIPGNGIDDD
-278 GNGYIDDVHG
+278 GNGYIDDVNG
-288 FNFTDNKGKLTFSA
+288 YNFTDNNGKLTFSSEN
-302 DYMHGTHVA
+302 MHGTHVA

-318 NNGVGVNGIAGGS
+318 NNGIGVNGIAGGS

-339 MSCETLGQS
+339 MSCETLGAS

-384 ALSKNDW
+384 SLSKNDW
-391 TRGNYSALSEAI
+391 TRGNYSALADAI
-403 NYFVKYAGLDENGEQ
+403 HYFIKYAGLDENGEQ

-438 LCYPASDEAVISV
+438 LSYPASDEAVVSV

-466 GKWVSIS
+466 GKWVSLS
-473 APGGDLSLNSVY
+473 APGGDLSLNSTY

-519 LAVSWYYGAEKK
+519 LAVSWYYGEEKK
-531 KGLTCGMLKEALLS
+531 KGLTSEMLKEALLS
-545 SVTPVNPFCEAPY
+545 SVTPVDPFCEAPY

-574 AVKKVAEIPD
+574 AVKKVAMIPD
-584 ITLSVGGEKTID
+584 VTVSRGGETSVN
-596 LADYFYKT
+596 LSEYFYKT
-604 DILTYT
+604 DVLTYS
-610 VAADGV
+610 VAAHGIV
-616 AAVSLNGGVMTIKG
+616 EVSLKDSVLTIKG
-630 VGKGK
+630 MSKGK
-635 TVIRITDGNESVR
+635 TVIRITDGNQSVR
-648 TVNIT
+648 TINVT

>member
-1 MKNRFLAVTPLLAVM
+1 MKNRFLAITPLIIT

-23 GGNDNNGPESKD
+23 GGNDSD
-35 NGPVV
+35 GPVSGDDRPIV
-40 VFSPDAAIQGEIIV
+40 VFSPDAAIEGEIIV

-60 ADEKTTRSGSVGSGN
+60 ADEQITRAGKGISGN
-75 TEIDRVL
+75 SQIDRVL
-82 ISVGS
+82 MSVGS

-94 PACGR
+94 PDCGR
-99 FEERTRKEGLDRWFI
+99 FERRTKAEGMDRWFI
-114 AKYDETVP
+114 ARYDETVP
-122 AAQVAAMLS
+122 AAEVASMLS

-143 PTAAAEYSKSASL
+143 PTASAEYSKASPEL
-156 VGEFG
+156 EYEEVP
-161 RTTGSATAETTAG
+161 ATKAY
-174 ASMVGELS
+174 S
-182 RTTSSATAA
+182 AA
-191 RNIPFPFNESV
+191 RNVPFPFNESV

-216 VYANPTVTGADA
+216 VYANSTVAGADA
-228 NVYAAWQLCTGN
+228 DVYAAWQLCTGD
-240 PDVIVAVVDQGV
+240 PDVIVAVIDQGV

-288 FNFTDNKGKLTFSA
+288 YNFTDNKGAITFSA

-318 NNGVGVNGIAGGS
+318 NNGLGVNGIAGGS
-331 GNGDGVRI
+331 GKDDGVRI

-391 TRGNYSALSEAI
+391 TRGNYSALAEAI
-403 NYFVKYAGLDENGEQ
+403 SYFVKYAGIDENGAQ

-431 GNDASNE
+431 GNDASDE
-438 LCYPASDEAVISV
+438 LCYPASDESVISV
-451 AATSWLGTPSYFTNY
+451 ASTSWLGTPSYFTNY
-466 GKWVSIS
+466 GKWVSLS

-485 GGVYSTSVAEDGGS
+485 GGVFSTSVAEDGGS
-499 AYEGI
+499 SYEGI

-519 LAVSWYYGAEKK
+519 LAVSWYYGADKK
-531 KGLTCGMLKEALLS
+531 KGLTSEMLKEALLS
-545 SVTPVNPFCEAPY
+545 SVTPVDPFCDAPY

-568 TYQLLL
+568 TYGLLL
-574 AVKKVAEIPD
+574 AVKKVAMIPD
-584 ITLSVGGEKTID
+584 VSLSVGGEKAVD
-596 LADYFYKT
+596 LRDYFYKT
-604 DILTYT
+604 DVLTYT
-610 VAADGV
+610 LAAQGIVEVA
-616 AAVSLNGGVMTIKG
+616 LNDSVMTIKG
-630 VGKGK
+630 LSKGN
-635 TVIRITDGNESVR
+635 TVIKVTDGNESVR
-648 TVNIT
+648 TINVT

>member
-1 MKNRFLAVTPLLAVM
+1 MKNRFLTIAPLLIT

-23 GGNDNNGPESKD
+23 GGNENNGPGSEDS
-35 NGPVV
+35 GPIV
-40 VFSPDAAIQGEIIV
+40 VFSPEAAIQGEIIV
-54 KMKPGA
+54 KMKAGA
-60 ADEKTTRSGSVGSGN
+60 ADETITRAGGVTSGN
-75 TEIDRVL
+75 TQIDRVL
-82 ISVGS
+82 MTVGS
-87 ISFERLF
+87 VSFERLF
-94 PACGR
+94 PSCGR
-99 FEERTRKEGLDRWFI
+99 FEARTRKEGLDRWFI
-114 AKYDETVP
+114 AKYDETVL
-122 AAQVAAMLS
+122 AKEVAEMLS
-131 ECDGVE
+131 GCDGVE

-143 PTAAAEYSKSASL
+143 PTAASAYSKA
-156 VGEFG
+156 
-161 RTTGSATAETTAG
+161 TTVEYEEPVATRAY
-174 ASMVGELS
+174 
-182 RTTSSATAA
+182 SSA
-191 RNIPFPFNESV
+191 RNTPFPFNESV
-202 RSQRMQWHYNNPGN
+202 RSQRMQWHYNNTGN
-216 VYANPTVTGADA
+216 VYANSTVVGADA
-228 NVYAAWQLCTGN
+228 DVYAAWQLCTGN

-278 GNGYIDDVHG
+278 GNGYIDDVYG

-302 DYMHGTHVA
+302 ENMHGTHVA

-339 MSCETLGQS
+339 MSCETLGAS

-391 TRGNYSALSEAI
+391 TRGNYSALAEAI
-403 NYFVKYAGLDENGEQ
+403 AYFRKYAGLDENGNQ

-431 GNDASNE
+431 GNDASDE
-438 LCYPASDEAVISV
+438 LCYPASDPGVISV
-451 AATSWLGTPSYFTNY
+451 ASTSWLGTPSYFTNY
-466 GKWVSIS
+466 GKWVSLS
-473 APGGDLSLNSVY
+473 APGGDLSLNSTY

-499 AYEGI
+499 SYEGI

-531 KGLTCGMLKEALLS
+531 KGLTNEMLKEALLS
-545 SVTPVNPFCEAPY
+545 SVTPVDPFCDAPY

-574 AVKKVAEIPD
+574 AVKKVAMIPD
-584 ITLSVGGEKTID
+584 VTVSRGGEVTVN
-596 LADYFYKT
+596 LSEYFYKT
-604 DILTYT
+604 DVLTYS
-610 VAADGV
+610 VAAQGIVEVGLKDSV
-616 AAVSLNGGVMTIKG
+616 LTIKG
-630 VGKGK
+630 VSKGK
-635 TVIRITDGNESVR
+635 TVIRITDGNQSVR
-648 TVNIT
+648 TINVT
-653 VE
+653 VK

>member
-1 MKNRFLAVTPLLAVM
+1 MNNRFLAITPLLLTA

-23 GGNDNNGPESKD
+23 GGNENNGPVSEDS
-35 NGPVV
+35 GPVV
-40 VFSPDAAIQGEIIV
+40 VFSPEAAVNGEIIV
-54 KMKPGA
+54 KMKAGA
-60 ADEKTTRSGSVGSGN
+60 AEEQTTRAGGVTSGN
-75 TEIDRVL
+75 TQIDRVL
-82 ISVGS
+82 MNVGS
-87 ISFERLF
+87 VSFERLF
-94 PACGR
+94 PYCGR
-99 FEERTRKEGLDRWFI
+99 FEARTKKEGLDRWFI
-114 AKYDETVP
+114 AKYDETIP
-122 AAQVAAMLS
+122 AKEVAEMLS
-131 ECDGVE
+131 GCDGVE

-143 PTAAAEYSKSASL
+143 PTATASYSKATTAEYEEP
-156 VGEFG
+156 V
-161 RTTGSATAETTAG
+161 ATRAY
-174 ASMVGELS
+174 
-182 RTTSSATAA
+182 SSA

-216 VYANPTVTGADA
+216 VFANSTVVGADA
-228 NVYAAWQLCTGN
+228 DVYAAWQLCTGN

-268 EIPDNGIDDD
+268 EIPGNGIDDD
-278 GNGYIDDVHG
+278 GNGYIDDVNG
-288 FNFTDNKGKLTFSA
+288 YNFTDNNGKLTFSSEN
-302 DYMHGTHVA
+302 MHGTHVA

-318 NNGVGVNGIAGGS
+318 NNGIGVNGIAGGS
-331 GNGDGVRI
+331 GKGDGVRI
-339 MSCETLGQS
+339 MSCETLGAS

-384 ALSKNDW
+384 SLSKNDW
-391 TRGNYSALSEAI
+391 TRGNYSALADAI
-403 NYFVKYAGLDENGEQ
+403 HYFIKYAGLDENGEQ

-438 LCYPASDEAVISV
+438 LCYPASDEAVVSV

-466 GKWVSIS
+466 GKWVSLS
-473 APGGDLSLNSVY
+473 APGGDLSLNSTY

-531 KGLTCGMLKEALLS
+531 KGLTSDMLKEALLS
-545 SVTPVNPFCEAPY
+545 SVTPVDPFCEAPY

-574 AVKKVAEIPD
+574 AVKKVAMIPD
-584 ITLSVGGEKTID
+584 VTVNRGSEASINLSE
-596 LADYFYKT
+596 YFYKT
-604 DILTYT
+604 DVLTYS
-610 VAADGV
+610 VAAHGIV
-616 AAVSLNGGVMTIKG
+616 EVSLKDSVLTIKG
-630 VGKGK
+630 MSKGK
-635 TVIRITDGNESVR
+635 TVIRITDGNQSVR
-648 TVNIT
+648 TINVT

>member
-1 MKNRFLAVTPLLAVM
+1 MKDRFLKIAPLLVM

-23 GGNDNNGPESKD
+23 GGNDSNGPVSED
-35 NGPVV
+35 NGPIV
-40 VFSPDAAIQGEIIV
+40 VFSPDAALQGEIIV
-54 KMKPGA
+54 KLKKGASDGA
-60 ADEKTTRSGSVGSGN
+60 ATRAGSSSSGN
-75 TEIDRVL
+75 TQIDRVL
-82 ISVGS
+82 MNVGS

-99 FEERTRKEGLDRWFI
+99 FEERTEKEGLDRWFI
-114 AKYDETVP
+114 ARYDATVP
-122 AAQVAAMLS
+122 AKEVANMLS
-131 ECDGVE
+131 GCDGVE

-143 PTAAAEYSKSASL
+143 PTAAAAYSK
-156 VGEFG
+156 
-161 RTTGSATAETTAG
+161 ATAAG
-174 ASMVGELS
+174 AEDVSPVAAQAY
-182 RTTSSATAA
+182 SSA

-216 VYANPTVTGADA
+216 VYANSTVAGADA
-228 NVYAAWQLCTGN
+228 DVYAAWQLCTGN

-252 KYDHED
+252 KFDHED

-268 EIPDNGIDDD
+268 EIPGNGIDDD
-278 GNGYIDDVHG
+278 GNGYIDDVNG
-288 FNFTDNKGKLTFSA
+288 YNFTDNNGTLTFSA
-302 DYMHGTHVA
+302 ENMHGTHVA

-318 NNGVGVNGIAGGS
+318 NNGVGVNGIAGGF
-331 GNGDGVRI
+331 GNGDGVKI
-339 MSCETLGQS
+339 MSCETLGSS

-391 TRGNYSALSEAI
+391 TRGNYSALAEAI
-403 NYFVKYAGLDENGEQ
+403 AYFRKYAGLDENGNQ

-431 GNDASNE
+431 GNDASDE
-438 LCYPASDEAVISV
+438 LCYPASDPGVISV
-451 AATSWLGTPSYFTNY
+451 ASTSWLGTPSYFTNY
-466 GKWVSIS
+466 GKWVSLS
-473 APGGDLSLNSVY
+473 APGGDLSLNSTY

-499 AYEGI
+499 SYEGI

-531 KGLTCGMLKEALLS
+531 KGLTSDMLKEALLS
-545 SVTPVNPFCEAPY
+545 SVRPVDPYCEAPY

-574 AVKKVAEIPD
+574 AVKKVALIPD
-584 ITLSVGGEKTID
+584 ITIGKGDTKTID
-596 LADYFYKT
+596 LSEYFFKT
-604 DILTYT
+604 DVLVYT
-610 VAADGV
+610 VSDAGV
-616 AAVSLNGGVMTIKG
+616 VEVSLKDSVMTVKG
-630 VGKGK
+630 VGKGSA
-635 TVIRITDGNESVR
+635 VIRITDGNQSVR
-648 TVNIT
+648 TINVT

>member
-1 MKNRFLAVTPLLAVM
+1 MKDRFLKIAPLLVM

-23 GGNDNNGPESKD
+23 GGNDSNGPVSED
-35 NGPVV
+35 NGPIV
-40 VFSPDAAIQGEIIV
+40 VFSPDAALQGEIIV
-54 KMKPGA
+54 KLKKGASDGA
-60 ADEKTTRSGSVGSGN
+60 ATRAGSSSSGN
-75 TEIDRVL
+75 TQIDRVL
-82 ISVGS
+82 MNVGS

-99 FEERTRKEGLDRWFI
+99 FEERTEKEGLDRWFI
-114 AKYDETVP
+114 ARYDATVP
-122 AAQVAAMLS
+122 AKEVANMLS
-131 ECDGVE
+131 GCDGVE

-143 PTAAAEYSKSASL
+143 PTAAAAYSK
-156 VGEFG
+156 
-161 RTTGSATAETTAG
+161 ATAAG
-174 ASMVGELS
+174 AEDVPPVAAQAY
-182 RTTSSATAA
+182 SSA

-216 VYANPTVTGADA
+216 VYANSTVAGADA
-228 NVYAAWQLCTGN
+228 DVYAAWQLCTGN

-252 KYDHED
+252 KFDHED

-268 EIPDNGIDDD
+268 EIPGNGIDDD
-278 GNGYIDDVHG
+278 GNGYIDDVNG
-288 FNFTDNKGKLTFSA
+288 YNFTDNNGTLTFSA
-302 DYMHGTHVA
+302 ENMHGTHVA

-318 NNGVGVNGIAGGS
+318 NNGVGVNGIAGGF
-331 GNGDGVRI
+331 GNGDGVKI
-339 MSCETLGQS
+339 MSCETLGSS

-391 TRGNYSALSEAI
+391 TRGNYSALAEAI
-403 NYFVKYAGLDENGEQ
+403 AYFRKYAGLDENGNQ

-431 GNDASNE
+431 GNDASDE
-438 LCYPASDEAVISV
+438 LCYPASDPGVISV
-451 AATSWLGTPSYFTNY
+451 ASTSWLGTPSYFTNY
-466 GKWVSIS
+466 GKWVSLS
-473 APGGDLSLNSVY
+473 APGGDLSLNSTY

-499 AYEGI
+499 SYEGI

-531 KGLTCGMLKEALLS
+531 KGLTSDMLKEALLS
-545 SVTPVNPFCEAPY
+545 SVRPVDPYCEAPY

-574 AVKKVAEIPD
+574 AVKKVALIPD
-584 ITLSVGGEKTID
+584 ITIGKGDTKTID
-596 LADYFYKT
+596 LSEYFFKT
-604 DILTYT
+604 DVLVYT
-610 VAADGV
+610 VSDAGV
-616 AAVSLNGGVMTIKG
+616 VEVSLKDSVMTVKG
-630 VGKGK
+630 VGKGSA
-635 TVIRITDGNESVR
+635 VIRITDGNQSVR
-648 TVNIT
+648 TINVT

>member
-1 MKNRFLAVTPLLAVM
+1 MKNRFLKIAPLLVM

-23 GGNDNNGPESKD
+23 GGNDSNGPVSED
-35 NGPVV
+35 NGPIV
-40 VFSPDAAIQGEIIV
+40 VFSPDAALQGEIIV
-54 KMKPGA
+54 KLKKEASDGA
-60 ADEKTTRSGSVGSGN
+60 ATRAGSSSSGN
-75 TEIDRVL
+75 TQIDRVL
-82 ISVGS
+82 MNVGS

-99 FEERTRKEGLDRWFI
+99 FEERTEKEGLDRWFI
-114 AKYDETVP
+114 AKYDATVP
-122 AAQVAAMLS
+122 AKEVANMLS
-131 ECDGVE
+131 GCDGVE

-143 PTAAAEYSKSASL
+143 PTAASAYSKA
-156 VGEFG
+156 
-161 RTTGSATAETTAG
+161 TTVEYEEPVATRAY
-174 ASMVGELS
+174 
-182 RTTSSATAA
+182 SSA

-216 VYANPTVTGADA
+216 VYANSTVAGADA
-228 NVYAAWQLCTGN
+228 DVYAAWQLCTGN

-252 KYDHED
+252 KFDHED
-258 LAANMWVNKG
+258 LAVNMWVNKG
-268 EIPDNGIDDD
+268 EIPGNGIDDD
-278 GNGYIDDVHG
+278 GNGYIDDVNG
-288 FNFTDNKGKLTFSA
+288 YNFTDNNGTLTFSA
-302 DYMHGTHVA
+302 ENMHGTHVA

-331 GNGDGVRI
+331 GNGDGVKI
-339 MSCETLGQS
+339 MSCETLGSS

-391 TRGNYSALSEAI
+391 TRGNYSALAEAI
-403 NYFVKYAGLDENGEQ
+403 AYFRKYAGIDENGDQ

-431 GNDASNE
+431 GNDASDE
-438 LCYPASDEAVISV
+438 LCYPASDPGVISV
-451 AATSWLGTPSYFTNY
+451 ASTSWLGTPSYFTNY
-466 GKWVSIS
+466 GKWVSLS
-473 APGGDLSLNSVY
+473 APGGDLSLNSTY

-499 AYEGI
+499 SYEGI

-531 KGLTCGMLKEALLS
+531 KGLTSDMLKEALLS
-545 SVTPVNPFCEAPY
+545 SVRPVDPYCAAPY

-574 AVKKVAEIPD
+574 AVKKVALIPD
-584 ITLSVGGEKTID
+584 ITISKGDTKTID
-596 LADYFYKT
+596 LSEYFFKT
-604 DILTYT
+604 DVLVYT
-610 VAADGV
+610 VSDAGV
-616 AAVSLNGGVMTIKG
+616 VEVSLKDSVMTVKG
-630 VGKGK
+630 VGKGSA
-635 TVIRITDGNESVR
+635 VIRITDGNQSVR
-648 TVNIT
+648 TINVT

>member
-1 MKNRFLAVTPLLAVM
+1 MKNRFLTIAPLLIT

-23 GGNDNNGPESKD
+23 GGNENNGPGSEDS
-35 NGPVV
+35 GPIV
-40 VFSPDAAIQGEIIV
+40 VFSPEAAIQGEIIV
-54 KMKPGA
+54 KMKAGA
-60 ADEKTTRSGSVGSGN
+60 ADETITRAGGVTSGN
-75 TEIDRVL
+75 TQIDRVL
-82 ISVGS
+82 MTVGS
-87 ISFERLF
+87 VSFERLF
-94 PACGR
+94 PSCGR
-99 FEERTRKEGLDRWFI
+99 FEARTRKEGLDRWFI

-122 AAQVAAMLS
+122 AKEVAEMLS
-131 ECDGVE
+131 GCDGVE

-143 PTAAAEYSKSASL
+143 PTAVSAYSK
-156 VGEFG
+156 
-161 RTTGSATAETTAG
+161 
-174 ASMVGELS
+174 
-182 RTTSSATAA
+182 ATAA
-191 RNIPFPFNESV
+191 ENEEPVTTRAYSSARNTPFPFNESV
-202 RSQRMQWHYNNPGN
+202 RSQRMQWHYNNTGN
-216 VYANPTVTGADA
+216 VYANSTVVGADA
-228 NVYAAWQLCTGN
+228 DVYAAWQLCTGN

-278 GNGYIDDVHG
+278 GNGYIDDVYG

-302 DYMHGTHVA
+302 ENMHGTHVA

-339 MSCETLGQS
+339 MSCETLGAS

-391 TRGNYSALSEAI
+391 TRGNYSALADAI
-403 NYFVKYAGLDENGEQ
+403 HYFIKYAGLDENGEQ

-438 LCYPASDEAVISV
+438 LCYPASDEAVVSV
-451 AATSWLGTPSYFTNY
+451 SATSWLGTPSYFTNY
-466 GKWVSIS
+466 GKWVSLS
-473 APGGDLSLNSVY
+473 APGGDLSLNSTY
-485 GGVYSTSVAEDGGS
+485 GGVYSTSVAGDGGS

-531 KGLTCGMLKEALLS
+531 KGLTNEMLKEALLS
-545 SVTPVNPFCEAPY
+545 SVTPVDPFCDAPY

-574 AVKKVAEIPD
+574 AVKKVAMIPD
-584 ITLSVGGEKTID
+584 VTVSRGGEVTVN
-596 LADYFYKT
+596 LSEYFYKT
-604 DILTYT
+604 DVLTYS
-610 VAADGV
+610 VAAQGIV
-616 AAVSLNGGVMTIKG
+616 EVSLKDSVLTIKG
-630 VGKGK
+630 VSKGK
-635 TVIRITDGNESVR
+635 TVIRITDGNQSVR
-648 TVNIT
+648 TINVT
-653 VE
+653 VK

>member
-1 MKNRFLAVTPLLAVM
+1 MNNRFLAITPLLLTA

-23 GGNDNNGPESKD
+23 GGNENNGPVSEDS
-35 NGPVV
+35 GPVV
-40 VFSPDAAIQGEIIV
+40 VFSPEAAVNGEIIV
-54 KMKPGA
+54 KMKAGA
-60 ADEKTTRSGSVGSGN
+60 AEEQTTRAGGVTSGN
-75 TEIDRVL
+75 TQIDRVL
-82 ISVGS
+82 MNVGS
-87 ISFERLF
+87 VSFERLF
-94 PACGR
+94 PYCGR
-99 FEERTRKEGLDRWFI
+99 FEARTKKEGLDRWFI
-114 AKYDETVP
+114 AKYDETIP
-122 AAQVAAMLS
+122 AKEVAEMLS
-131 ECDGVE
+131 GCDGVE

-143 PTAAAEYSKSASL
+143 PTATASYSKATTAEYEEP
-156 VGEFG
+156 V
-161 RTTGSATAETTAG
+161 ATRAY
-174 ASMVGELS
+174 
-182 RTTSSATAA
+182 SSA

-216 VYANPTVTGADA
+216 VFANSTVVGADA
-228 NVYAAWQLCTGN
+228 DVYAAWQLCTGN

-268 EIPDNGIDDD
+268 EIPGNGIDDD
-278 GNGYIDDVHG
+278 GNGYIDDVNG
-288 FNFTDNKGKLTFSA
+288 YNFTDNNGKLTFSSEN
-302 DYMHGTHVA
+302 MHGTHVA

-318 NNGVGVNGIAGGS
+318 NNGIGVNGIAGGS
-331 GNGDGVRI
+331 GSGDGVRI
-339 MSCETLGQS
+339 MSCETLGAS

-384 ALSKNDW
+384 SLSKNDW
-391 TRGNYSALSEAI
+391 TRGNYSALADAI
-403 NYFVKYAGLDENGEQ
+403 HYFIKYAGLDENGEQ

-438 LCYPASDEAVISV
+438 LCYPASDEAVVSV

-466 GKWVSIS
+466 GKWVSLS
-473 APGGDLSLNSVY
+473 APGGDLSLNSTY

-531 KGLTCGMLKEALLS
+531 KGLTSDMLKEALLS
-545 SVTPVNPFCEAPY
+545 SVTPVDPFCEAPY

-574 AVKKVAEIPD
+574 AVKKVAMIPD
-584 ITLSVGGEKTID
+584 VTVNRGSEASINLSE
-596 LADYFYKT
+596 YFYKT
-604 DILTYT
+604 DVLTYS
-610 VAADGV
+610 VAAHGIV
-616 AAVSLNGGVMTIKG
+616 EVSLKDSVLTIKG
-630 VGKGK
+630 MSKGK
-635 TVIRITDGNESVR
+635 TVIRITDGNQSVR
-648 TVNIT
+648 TINVT

>member
-1 MKNRFLAVTPLLAVM
+1 MKNGFLTIAPLLIT

-23 GGNDNNGPESKD
+23 GGNENNGPGSEDS
-35 NGPVV
+35 GPIV
-40 VFSPDAAIQGEIIV
+40 VFSPEAAIQGEIIV
-54 KMKPGA
+54 KMKAGA
-60 ADEKTTRSGSVGSGN
+60 ADETITRAGGVTSGN
-75 TEIDRVL
+75 TQIDRVL
-82 ISVGS
+82 MTVGS
-87 ISFERLF
+87 VSFERLF
-94 PACGR
+94 PSCGR
-99 FEERTRKEGLDRWFI
+99 FEARTRKEGLDRWFI

-122 AAQVAAMLS
+122 AKEVAEMLS
-131 ECDGVE
+131 GCDGVE

-143 PTAAAEYSKSASL
+143 PTAVSAYSK
-156 VGEFG
+156 
-161 RTTGSATAETTAG
+161 
-174 ASMVGELS
+174 
-182 RTTSSATAA
+182 ATAA
-191 RNIPFPFNESV
+191 ENEELVATRAYSSARNTPFPFNESV
-202 RSQRMQWHYNNPGN
+202 RSQRMQWHYNNTGN
-216 VYANPTVTGADA
+216 VYANSTVVGADA
-228 NVYAAWQLCTGN
+228 DVYAAWQLCTGN

-278 GNGYIDDVHG
+278 GNGYIDDVYG

-302 DYMHGTHVA
+302 ENMHGTHVA

-339 MSCETLGQS
+339 MSCETLGAS

-391 TRGNYSALSEAI
+391 TRGNYSALADAI
-403 NYFVKYAGLDENGEQ
+403 HYFIKYAGLDENGEQ

-438 LCYPASDEAVISV
+438 LCYPASDEAVVSV
-451 AATSWLGTPSYFTNY
+451 SATSWLGTPSYFTNY
-466 GKWVSIS
+466 GKWVSLS
-473 APGGDLSLNSVY
+473 APGGDLSLNSTY
-485 GGVYSTSVAEDGGS
+485 GGVYSTSVAGDGGS

-531 KGLTCGMLKEALLS
+531 KGLTNEMLKEALLS
-545 SVTPVNPFCEAPY
+545 SVTPVDPFCDAPY

-574 AVKKVAEIPD
+574 AVKKVAMIPD
-584 ITLSVGGEKTID
+584 VTVSRGGEVTVN
-596 LADYFYKT
+596 LSEYLYKT
-604 DILTYT
+604 DVLTYS
-610 VAADGV
+610 VAAQGIV
-616 AAVSLNGGVMTIKG
+616 EVSLKDSVLTIKG
-630 VGKGK
+630 VSKGK
-635 TVIRITDGNESVR
+635 TVIRITDGNQSVR
-648 TVNIT
+648 TINVT
-653 VE
+653 VK

>member
-1 MKNRFLAVTPLLAVM
+1 MKNRFLTIAPLLIT

-23 GGNDNNGPESKD
+23 GGNENNGPGSEDS
-35 NGPVV
+35 GPIV
-40 VFSPDAAIQGEIIV
+40 VFSPEAAIQGEIIV
-54 KMKPGA
+54 KMKAGA
-60 ADEKTTRSGSVGSGN
+60 ADETITRAGGVTSGN
-75 TEIDRVL
+75 TQIDRVL
-82 ISVGS
+82 MTVGS
-87 ISFERLF
+87 VSFERLF
-94 PACGR
+94 PSCGR
-99 FEERTRKEGLDRWFI
+99 FEARTRKEGLDRWFI

-122 AAQVAAMLS
+122 AKEVAEMLS
-131 ECDGVE
+131 GCDGVE

-143 PTAAAEYSKSASL
+143 PTAVSAYSKAPAAENEEP
-156 VGEFG
+156 V
-161 RTTGSATAETTAG
+161 ATRAY
-174 ASMVGELS
+174 
-182 RTTSSATAA
+182 SSA
-191 RNIPFPFNESV
+191 RNTPFPFNESV
-202 RSQRMQWHYNNPGN
+202 RSQRMQWHYNNTGN
-216 VYANPTVTGADA
+216 VYANSTVVGADA
-228 NVYAAWQLCTGN
+228 DVYAAWQLCTGN

-278 GNGYIDDVHG
+278 GNGYIDDVYG

-302 DYMHGTHVA
+302 ENMHGTHVA

-339 MSCETLGQS
+339 MSCETLGAS

-391 TRGNYSALSEAI
+391 TRGNYSALADAI
-403 NYFVKYAGLDENGEQ
+403 HYFIKYAGLDENGEQ

-438 LCYPASDEAVISV
+438 LCYPASDEAVVSV
-451 AATSWLGTPSYFTNY
+451 SATSWLGTPSYFTNY
-466 GKWVSIS
+466 GKWVSLS
-473 APGGDLSLNSVY
+473 APGGDLSLNSTY
-485 GGVYSTSVAEDGGS
+485 GGVYSTSVAGDGGS

-531 KGLTCGMLKEALLS
+531 KGLTNEMLKEALLS
-545 SVTPVNPFCEAPY
+545 SVTPVDPFCDAPY

-574 AVKKVAEIPD
+574 AVKKVAMIPD
-584 ITLSVGGEKTID
+584 VTVSRGGEVTVN
-596 LADYFYKT
+596 LSEYFYKT
-604 DILTYT
+604 DVLTYS
-610 VAADGV
+610 VAAQGIV
-616 AAVSLNGGVMTIKG
+616 EVSLKDSVLTIKG
-630 VGKGK
+630 VSKGK
-635 TVIRITDGNESVR
+635 TVIRITDGNQSVR
-648 TVNIT
+648 TINVT
-653 VE
+653 VK